1 MNKNKIESYFFLGIL
16 SIIWGSS
23 FILMKKGMLAYSAP
37 QVASL
42 RIFIAGLVFIPFV
55 IKHFRE
61 IPWNNY
67 KYVLIFAFL
76 EIGFPPYLYTF
87 AQQHIDSSSAGILN
101 SMVPIFTLATGVVI
115 FRLRYN
121 LLTTLGVFVGL
132 LGALIITYMK
142 SIGASGSQFDMS
154 NSWGLLILIATFF
167 YAIAGNVLKE
177 HLNEVP
183 GAMVTGLSFVSM
195 AIPAGIY
202 LFADGFVGVTF
213 SGGEHVIQSLL
224 SVTILSVFGSALA
237 ILMFSKLI
245 QVSNALFASFVTY
258 LIPFVSLLWGWLDN
272 ENISLVHFS
281 SLAIIFLGIF
291 LASSGE
297 KRNKT
302 NVNLVH

>member
-1 MNKNKIESYFFLGIL
+1 M
-16 SIIWGSS
+16 
-23 FILMKKGMLAYSAP
+23 MKKGMLAYSAP

-42 RIFIAGLVFIPFV
+42 RIFIAGLVFVPFL
-55 IKHFRE
+55 IRHFRE
-61 IPWNNY
+61 IPWAKF
-67 KYVLIFAFL
+67 KYILIFALL
-76 EIGFPPYLYTF
+76 EIGIPPYLYTF

-121 LLTTLGVFVGL
+121 LVTTLGVFVGL

-142 SIGASGSQFDMS
+142 SSGSSGSLIDLS

-183 GAMVTGLSFVSM
+183 GAMVTGIAFVSM
-195 AIPAGIY
+195 AIPAGIF
-202 LFADGFVGVTF
+202 LFSDGFIGVTF
-213 SGGEHVIQSLL
+213 SGGEYVTQSLL

-281 SLAIIFLGIF
+281 SLAFIFLGIF
-291 LASSGE
+291 LANIGE
-297 KRNKT
+297 KRQKAKIY
-302 NVNLVH
+302 LIP